1 MFLLALKINI
11 IKNIQKILL
20 LLIIHIVSIYELYP
34 CQWIHPN

>member
-20 LLIIHIVSIYELYP
+20 LHIIHIVSIYELYP